1 LPLHAKAGAMPRMRL
16 KSLLRKLG
24 VSLLSLFVLAGVAEL
39 VARAAEPGP
48 MTLRDVT
55 PYERKLP
62 YAYVHKRSWKSAW
75 DGTYYEINARGWRG
89 PEYEPKFTDDEFRV
103 VAIGDSTT
111 FGKSVDEHE
120 CWPRQF
126 EALLARELG
135 PAHKPMVGNLGVNGY
150 ASNDYVDAL
159 VGEGLEV
166 KPQLVVVAY
175 CLNDFPNV
183 LQKIDAKVFQNDGNL
198 RAKIPNGLRD
208 QLGHFALFR
217 FARATY
223 YEWNR
228 ARDLE
233 TAERLAS
240 EIGEGGGA
248 PTDRILA
255 ERERLKKI
263 VDESTAI
270 GAHVIVFLIPYESMV
285 YLDGYAPGPNTTLRE
300 MAEPLGAAFI
310 DMPERFRA
318 AARET
323 APMRKLFVRGDRYHP
338 DPQGYALVAAAVYE
352 TARARG
358 WLPATN

>member
-1 LPLHAKAGAMPRMRL
+1 MRRMRP
-16 KSLLRKLG
+16 KSIARKLG
-24 VSLLSLFVLAGVAEL
+24 VSLLTLVVIGGIAEL
-39 VARAAEPGP
+39 IARAAEPGP
-48 MTLRDVT
+48 LTLRDVS

-62 YAYVHKRSWKSAW
+62 HAYVHKHSWKSAW
-75 DGTYYEINARGWRG
+75 DGSYYEINARGWRG
-89 PEYEPKFTDDEFRV
+89 PEYEPTFQPDEFRV

-111 FGKSVDEHE
+111 FGKSVEERD
-120 CWPRQF
+120 CWPRQL
-126 EALLARELG
+126 EQLLVTEFGAERA
-135 PAHKPMVGNLGVNGY
+135 PIVANLGVNGY
-150 ASNDYVDAL
+150 ASLDYVDAL
-159 VGEGLEV
+159 LKEALPV

-183 LQKIDAKVFQNDGNL
+183 LQKIDASVFQNNQNL
-198 RAKIPNGLRD
+198 RSKIPSGLRD

-228 ARDLE
+228 ERDLQ
-233 TAERLAS
+233 TAERLAR

-248 PTDRILA
+248 SSERILA
-255 ERERLKKI
+255 ERERLKQI
-263 VDESTAI
+263 VDASTQI

-285 YLDGYAPGPNTTLRE
+285 YLETFAPGPNATLRE

-318 AARET
+318 QART
-323 APMRKLFVRGDRYHP
+323 ATPMRKLFVRGDRYHP
-338 DPQGYALVAAAVYE
+338 NPEGYRIVADAVLE

-358 WLPATN
+358 WLATTN